1 MTKKEIKENVGKVI
15 RFYRQEL
22 GLTIDDFS
30 KFVKISPTF
39 LGLIE
44 RGDRCT
50 NLENL
55 HRISEFIEIPVDNMI
70 NGITEKNIIKQ
81 KKDYEPEKK
90 ILFQYIKG
98 LNSKGTKFILD
109 IIKSYFCNLT

>member
-70 NGITEKNIIKQ
+70 TLSVDKYHLQ
-81 KKDYEPEKK
+81 
-90 ILFQYIKG
+90 QY
-98 LNSKGTKFILD
+98 L
-109 IIKSYFCNLT
+109 